1 MDREFAASH
10 SEHRVTT
17 PIASSSLSFGDLLRQ
32 LRRRAGLTQG
42 ELAARVGYSVAQIS
56 RLEQNERL
64 PTVATVA
71 ETFAPALDLHDE
83 PHLAHRL
90 VELAALAR
98 GERPP
103 SAVRVT
109 RTVHT
114 TIAEEPLTPAGL
126 FPTPLLPLVGRA
138 QELEAVAQRLMRAPG
153 RLVTLIGPPGVGKT
167 QLSQAVAE
175 RVATLFRDG
184 VWFVPLAA
192 VDDPELVAPAI
203 ASVLDLGGS
212 GTVAPA
218 ARLIAQLR
226 RKETLLVL
234 DNVEQVTACAP
245 LLVSL
250 LQACPG
256 LRILVTSTEPLRLRS
271 EQRHKVPP
279 LAPAA
284 SAELFIQR
292 AQAVDP
298 DFAATAENAGAITE
312 LCLRLDCLPL
322 AIELL
327 AARIDLLTPT
337 AMLAQL
343 SDRRLDLL
351 THGPVDLEAHH
362 GTLRAAIQRGYDLL
376 TATEQSLLRRLGV
389 YVGGCDLT
397 SIAALGFDGATARA
411 LLNKSMLHRATGDR
425 ASARFHLLETL
436 RDFALEALNAACEA
450 DAARRQHAAYFLDL
464 ATQAST
470 QWHSPQH
477 QLWLDRLEVEHDNLR
492 AAMRW
497 LLDHDAAAAQ
507 QMAAALREFWYIRGH
522 FAEARRLLDAAL
534 RASTAP
540 TAARGQALLAAARL
554 AHAQDENATGLRL
567 VEEAL
572 PLLRGAGDQPGYA
585 EALRTGGWIA
595 HSAGQSPR
603 ALAMFSEALTLSQT
617 LGAAALTADLH
628 ISIAQLYALDGDE
641 AHFAAARRD
650 FAAGLRIARQL
661 DRQASVAYALH
672 GEASLELMAGDYAR
686 AGRLAGEALALFRA
700 LDFRRNVPL
709 AQLLIGEAA
718 LLAGDLPA
726 ARGHAQAAQTHYEE
740 LAIPWGMAAAL
751 QLLGQVARFSG
762 EPAQARQWL
771 ATSLALSWRL
781 RDEKLI
787 AATLAALGGVA
798 LAEGEH
804 VRAALLLAA
813 AQQMFDRLPRF
824 LAPGYRCDYANLRV
838 ATCAALGDAQFAA
851 TWAVGQALTVEQAV
865 ALAAGELPAPA
876 PQVWA

>member
-1 MDREFAASH
+1 MNREFAASQ

-17 PIASSSLSFGDLLRQ
+17 PIAYNSLSFGDLLRQ

-42 ELAARVGYSVAQIS
+42 ELAARVGYSVTQIS
-56 RLEQNERL
+56 RFEQNKRL
-64 PTVATVA
+64 PTVAAVA
-71 ETFAPALDLHDE
+71 ETFAPALNLHDE

-109 RTVHT
+109 RTIHT
-114 TIAEEPLTPAGL
+114 TIEEEPLTPVGI

-153 RLVTLIGPPGVGKT
+153 RLLTLIGPPGVGKT
-167 QLSQAVAE
+167 QLSLAVAG
-175 RVATLFRDG
+175 RVGILFRDG

-203 ASVLDLGGS
+203 ASVLELSVTGAQTS
-212 GTVAPA
+212 IALV
-218 ARLIAQLR
+218 IAQLR

-245 LLVSL
+245 LLVTL

-256 LRILVTSTEPLRLRS
+256 LRILATSTEPLRLRS

-284 SAELFIQR
+284 SVELFIQR
-292 AQAVDP
+292 ARAVDP
-298 DFAATAENAGAITE
+298 EFVPTTENAGAITE

-337 AMLAQL
+337 AMLVQL

-362 GTLRAAIQRGYDLL
+362 NTLRAAIQRSYDLL
-376 TATEQSLLRRLGV
+376 TATEQTLLRRLGV
-389 YVGGCDLT
+389 FVGGCDLI
-397 SIAALGFDGATARA
+397 SIAALGFDAGAVRALLTKSILHRANGDGATAR
-411 LLNKSMLHRATGDR
+411 
-425 ASARFHLLETL
+425 FYLLETL
-436 RDFALEALNAACEA
+436 RDFALEALTAADEA
-450 DAARRQHAAYFLDL
+450 DVARDQHAAYFLDL
-464 ATQAST
+464 VTQAST
-470 QWHSPQH
+470 RWHSPQH
-477 QLWLDRLEVEHDNLR
+477 QQWLDRLEAEHDNLR

-534 RASTAP
+534 QASTAP
-540 TAARGQALLAAARL
+540 TAARGQALVAAARL

-628 ISIAQLYALDGDE
+628 ISIAQLYALDGDD
-641 AHFAAARRD
+641 AQFAAARRD
-650 FAAGLRIARQL
+650 FAAGQRIARQL

-672 GEASLELMAGDYAR
+672 GEASLEFMAGDYAR
-686 AGRLAGEALALFRA
+686 AMQLAGESLALFRA

-709 AQLLIGEAA
+709 ALLLIGEAA
-718 LLAGDLPA
+718 LLAGDVPT
-726 ARGHAQAAQTHYEE
+726 ARNQAQAALTHYEE

-751 QLLGQVARFSG
+751 QLLGQAERRSG
-762 EPAQARQWL
+762 ALAAAQSRLTA
-771 ATSLALSWRL
+771 SLDLSWRL
-781 RDEKLI
+781 RDQKLT
-787 AATLAALGGVA
+787 ATNLAALGGVA
-798 LAEGEH
+798 LAQGEPA
-804 VRAALLLAA
+804 RAALLLASA
-813 AQQMFDRLPRF
+813 HQVFDSLPRF
-824 LAPGYRCDYANLRV
+824 LAPGYRCDYAELV
-838 ATCAALGDAQFAA
+838 TATRAALGEEHFAA
-851 TWAVGQALTVEQAV
+851 TWAAGQALTLEQAV
-865 ALAAGELPAPA
+865 ALGGGDLPAHT
-876 PQVWA
+876 PQAWA